1 MVLAFDDRIFLV
13 LQLISVIQ
21 FITWWNKYW
30 MPDELKKQ
38 RSDFL
43 YWKVV
48 ISSYFWVLLCYQFT
62 FVFNLVENEICIIN
76 LLVIWKEKIGS
87 QYLVQHRNKDILMI
101 TVIT

>member
-48 ISSYFWVLLCYQFT
+48 ISSYF
-62 FVFNLVENEICIIN
+62 
-76 LLVIWKEKIGS
+76 
-87 QYLVQHRNKDILMI
+87 
-101 TVIT
+101 